1 MRFFKSLT
9 AALVVLAAV
18 ALVAPAYAQ
27 APLGIERG
35 STGLPERGDQATVAT
50 GKLIDFSGGNST
62 TTTYDT
68 FDFGFTSDMIRLCI
82 HSGVPNIVYIRLA
95 NAVDNSATVLL
106 ASLASGGQRATAPI
120 STSASFISGDLG
132 GGSTMTR
139 ALPMS
144 TALAT
149 PGSSSVN
156 VGATGM
162 NGIAKNCSEFPFR
175 SPGLVTHVV
184 SGLATIEAWAI
195 KR

>member
-9 AALVVLAAV
+9 AAFVVLAAV
-18 ALVAPAYAQ
+18 AMVAPAFAQ
-27 APLGIERG
+27 APLGNERG
-35 STGLPERGDQATVAT
+35 SLGLPDRADQATTVT

-95 NAVDNSATVLL
+95 NAVTNSATVLL
-106 ASLASGGQRATAPI
+106 ESIASGGQRATAPV
-120 STSASFISGDLG
+120 STSASFITGNAG
-132 GGSTMTR
+132 GGYQLTR

-149 PGSSSVN
+149 PGAN
-156 VGATGM
+156 GATAVYM
-162 NGIAKNCSEFPFR
+162 NGIAKTCSEFPFR
-175 SPGLVTHVV
+175 SPGIVTHVV